1 MPMKAAWMLL
11 SMPRLFDVGGV
22 DAGVDVDVDVVV
34 GYGGDVIV
42 IVVVIVDRH

>member
-1 MPMKAAWMLL
+1 MKAAWMLL
-11 SMPRLFDVGGV
+11 SMPRLFDAGGV
-22 DAGVDVDVDVVV
+22 DAGVDVDVDVDVVV